1 MRLKHHRFRFGLIGN
16 LKVLLCRIF
25 GHRVSDDPTGF
36 ACQRCRLAYEEI
48 YSPGYWKAMIEWMKP
63 KPENVETKEI
73 VSALVDELMKHT
85 WFPSTE
91 HQVDLFEIAEEN
103 FWQDEQFLTCAKCG
117 HRILI
122 DEAGLSPAH
131 QGDTCPSCGAP
142 DEEAFGGG

>member
-1 MRLKHHRFRFGLIGN
+1 MNLDQETIKRIEERAALLGL
-16 LKVLLCRIF
+16 
-25 GHRVSDDPTGF
+25 T
-36 ACQRCRLAYEEI
+36 
-48 YSPGYWKAMIEWMKP
+48 
-63 KPENVETKEI
+63 PEQYL
-73 VSALVDELMKHT
+73 S
-85 WFPSTE
+85 
-91 HQVDLFEIAEEN
+91 IAEEN